1 MPLPPQTRFGPYEI
15 VSILGAGGMGEVY
28 RAHDSRLGRD
38 VAIKLL
44 PADVASDPEFRRR
57 FEREARAISALSH
70 PNICH
75 LYDIGHHEGTDFLVM
90 ECLDGETLASRL
102 ARGALPTDLVLR
114 HGIEI
119 ADALQ
124 AAHRKGIVHRDLK
137 PGNIMLT
144 RTGARLL
151 DFGLAKPAAL
161 WPSVRGAAPATVTAP
176 LTAEG
181 TLVGTYHYM
190 SPEQVEGRD
199 ADPRS
204 DVFALGAVLY
214 EMATGTRAFQGTS
227 PASVIASILERDP
240 PPIAA
245 LQPLAPVALD
255 DLVRGCLAKDPD
267 ERWQTAHDVRLQLQ
281 AIARGPA
288 AAGPVAARDTRRRG
302 LAVLLVVLPL
312 LALAAMLG
320 RWSVPPA
327 PYGLPLR
334 ASILPPPAHSF
345 APLDFA
351 LSPDGRRLAY
361 VATPATG
368 VSTLWVQSLEASQ
381 PIQIAGTAGAS
392 SPFWSPDSRSVA
404 FFSGGRLHKVE
415 PGAGVVLPVA
425 DVTPLARGGTWG
437 PDGTILLSRTVYGAL
452 YRVPAEGGVPVE
464 ATQVPPD
471 VAGEAHRFPQ
481 FLSDGRR
488 FLYVASWTNQQ
499 RGGVFLGS
507 LDGGEPRLVSGD
519 IRSRVI
525 LAGDQLLFI
534 RDGILFSQTFDHER
548 GALTGSP
555 RPIIRNEVSLDH
567 WRFGDVALTASS
579 TGLLLYQSP
588 LTYTTQLVWYD
599 REGNEVGTLDGPNL
613 WGPELSLDGR
623 YLAVARD
630 RAGNGQQNVW
640 VLDRQRD
647 ILSQLTTEGIDSAH
661 RWSPD
666 GRLLAY
672 SSQRDANGLFIR
684 PADGSGREER
694 LVESQ
699 AHLILNDYSRD
710 GRRLLYMDFSKGIPE
725 IRRYD
730 LETRTSEH
738 MVAGAEASYSP
749 DGRWL
754 AYLGYPSGGIQV
766 VAADN
771 PDAGRVQISAGMGS
785 QARWRHADGREI
797 YYIAPD
803 KRLMAVPLTERD
815 GTLEAG
821 TPVPLFQTR
830 IVYPRLVLFQYDV
843 TPDGRRFLINSLPRE
858 DSAAPLTLLSNWMN
872 QDR

>member
-15 VSILGAGGMGEVY
+15 VSALGAGGMGEVY

-44 PADVASDPEFRRR
+44 PASLASDPEFRRR

-75 LYDIGHHEGTDFLVM
+75 LYDVGHHEGTDFLVM

-102 ARGALPTDLVLR
+102 ARGPLPTDLVLR
-114 HGIEI
+114 HGIEM
-119 ADALQ
+119 ADALE

-151 DFGLAKPAAL
+151 DFGLAKPMGL
-161 WPSVRGAAPATVTAP
+161 GPSVPGAGLATVTAP

-190 SPEQVEGRD
+190 SPEQIEGRD

-240 PPIAA
+240 PPIAM
-245 LQPLAPVALD
+245 LQPLAPAALE

-267 ERWQTAHDVRLQLQ
+267 ERWQTAHDVKLQLQ
-281 AIARGPA
+281 AIARRPIA
-288 AAGPVAARDTRRRG
+288 DGPVATRATRRRG
-302 LAVLLVVLPL
+302 MGVLLAVLPL
-312 LALAAMLG
+312 LVLAAMLG
-320 RWSVPPA
+320 RWSVPAYEP
-327 PYGLPLR
+327 GLPLR

-381 PIQIAGTAGAS
+381 PIQIAGSAGAT
-392 SPFWSPDSRSVA
+392 SPFWSPDSRWVA
-404 FFSGGRLHKVE
+404 FFSGGRLYKVD

-425 DVTPLARGGTWG
+425 DVTPLSRGGAWG
-437 PDGTILLSRTVYGAL
+437 TDGTILLSWAVYGAL

-464 ATQVPPD
+464 ATRLPSEH
-471 VAGEAHRFPQ
+471 AGEAHRFPQ

-488 FLYVASWTNQQ
+488 FVYLTSWTSQQ
-499 RGGVFLGS
+499 RGGVYLGS

-525 LAGDQLLFI
+525 LAGDQLLFV
-534 RDGILFSQTFDHER
+534 RDGILFAQTLDQER
-548 GALTGSP
+548 GELTGSP
-555 RPIIRNEVSLDH
+555 RPIIRNEVSADH
-567 WRFGDVALTASS
+567 WRFGDVALTASN

-599 REGNEVGTLDGPNL
+599 RDGKELGTLGAPNL
-613 WGPELSLDGR
+613 WAPELSLDGR
-623 YLAVARD
+623 YVATARD
-630 RAGNGQQNVW
+630 RAGNGQQNIW

-647 ILSQLTTEGIDSAH
+647 ILSQLTTEGIDAGH
-661 RWSPD
+661 QWSPD
-666 GRLLAY
+666 GRMIAY
-672 SSQRDANGLFIR
+672 GSQRDRNGLFIR
-684 PADGSGREER
+684 PADGSGQEER

-710 GRRLLYMDFSKGIPE
+710 GRRLLYMDFSKGDPE

-730 LETRTSEH
+730 LETRTSQPLLS
-738 MVAGAEASYSP
+738 GAEASYSP

-754 AYLGYPSGGIQV
+754 AYLGFPSGAIQV
-766 VAADN
+766 VSADN
-771 PDAGRVQISAGMGS
+771 PDAGRVQVSAGMGS
-785 QARWRHADGREI
+785 QARWRPADGREI

-803 KRLMAVPLTERD
+803 KRLMAVTLTERN
-815 GTLEAG
+815 GSLEAG

-843 TPDGRRFLINSLPRE
+843 TPDGQRFLVNSLPRE
-858 DSAAPLTLLSNWMN
+858 DSAAPLTLLTNWMGTG
-872 QDR
+872 R